1 MKKFV
6 CVLLIAV
13 LLFSF
18 AGCNKSMNSIIKN
31 EPSFTA
37 VVEEVYE
44 NSVLVSSEDMAGYPT
59 PVQATVSLR
68 DVHPDSMTDLQV
80 GDIITVYY
88 DGCAAET
95 DPLQINTVYAVLL
108 TEPFDRTQNEKP

>member
-1 MKKFV
+1 MRKSIAIALAL
-6 CVLLIAV
+6 VLVFA
-13 LLFSF
+13 F
-18 AGCNKSMNSIIKN
+18 AGCNKSMNSIIKK

-44 NSVLVSSEDMAGYPT
+44 SSVLVSSEDMAGYPT
-59 PVQATVSLR
+59 PVQATGSLR
-68 DVHPDSMTDLQV
+68 DVHPDSLTDLQV

-95 DPLQINTVYAVLL
+95 DPLQIDTVYAVLL